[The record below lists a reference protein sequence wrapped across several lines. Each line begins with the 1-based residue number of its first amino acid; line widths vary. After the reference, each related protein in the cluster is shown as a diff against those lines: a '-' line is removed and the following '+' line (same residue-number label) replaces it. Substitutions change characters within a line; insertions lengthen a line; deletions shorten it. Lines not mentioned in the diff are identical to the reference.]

1 PLQGLALLFT
11 WYLLFLLL
19 TAKTSLLLVFGLV
32 IFLFF
37 AEFFHGQMIEKTKQ
51 LQAKRGSVHEVPEAD
66 QSL

>member
-1 PLQGLALLFT
+1 
-11 WYLLFLLL
+11 L